1 MWINGLST
9 VDWSFECG
17 RASNLL
23 RAQIEQRAKEGRVHL
38 PFLLFVL
45 PDCLSWN
52 ILSLLCAGICKISS
66 VGSQPLDSV
75 FRLRF
80 LLSWF
85 FSLQM
90 MGFFSFYNPMSQI
103 FAMNVCMCMYIC
115 IYIIPVSL
123 ENCNWYARTGLNSAF
138 QRLLSI
144 ADFHICFILGWGSLS
159 VFISLR

>member
-1 MWINGLST
+1 M
-9 VDWSFECG
+9 
-17 RASNLL
+17 

-52 ILSLLCAGICKISS
+52 ILSLLFSCAGICKISS

-90 MGFFSFYNPMSQI
+90 MGFFSFYNFMSQI
-103 FAMNVCMCMYIC
+103 FAINVCMCMYIC
-115 IYIIPVSL
+115 IYIIRVSL
-123 ENCNWYARTGLNSAF
+123 ENCYWYARTGLNSAF

-144 ADFHICFILGWGSLS
+144 ADFQICFILGGGSLCLYFS
-159 VFISLR
+159 EVIGKLQK